1 MMISKNHNMYE
12 DFTIAN
18 EKCSSIDNIWW
29 FFIITCI
36 IFLYVIRFCDKGS
49 SFSEKS
55 LWHNEHLFFV
65 NSLYPESV
73 CMLCLILK
81 WWTKTHSRIILGG
94 MGHLSIL
101 MWIKV
106 HYNENK
112 MFFISI
118 RTTSQYMEVSHT
130 TLITKWRWTF
140 PFLYNM

>member
-1 MMISKNHNMYE
+1 MYFEIPPLQIIKIYFSICDNLDYNSSLKSIIWNVDITFVNIILMMISKNHNMYE

-81 WWTKTHSRIILGG
+81 WWTKTHSRII
-94 MGHLSIL
+94 
-101 MWIKV
+101 
-106 HYNENK
+106 
-112 MFFISI
+112 
-118 RTTSQYMEVSHT
+118 
-130 TLITKWRWTF
+130 
-140 PFLYNM
+140 